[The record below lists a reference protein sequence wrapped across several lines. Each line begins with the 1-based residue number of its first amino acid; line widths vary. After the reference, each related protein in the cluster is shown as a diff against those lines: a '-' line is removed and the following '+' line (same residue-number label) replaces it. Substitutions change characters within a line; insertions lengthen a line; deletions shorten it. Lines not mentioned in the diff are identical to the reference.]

1 MFRQI
6 IEKELPFRDT
16 PKSGHL
22 VIVEA
27 NHESGNEIE
36 LLTEVRKRTKRFDSL
51 NNAAN
56 TEQARDFPEHCQS
69 IHVETNAGMTKQLRD
84 VKEISCTATQIEN
97 LPGARDVEFKLANP
111 FDVHSDPT
119 VKIEIFR
126 PVRAGV
132 SYSVSLAN
140 LFEPSWIDRL
150 NNAFCHQLEP
160 VRAQHAERVFSRAR
174 QTSAID

>member
-1 MFRQI
+1 MFCQI

-111 FDVHSDPT
+111 F
-119 VKIEIFR
+119 
-126 PVRAGV
+126 
-132 SYSVSLAN
+132 SV
-140 LFEPSWIDRL
+140 
-150 NNAFCHQLEP
+150 
-160 VRAQHAERVFSRAR
+160 
-174 QTSAID
+174 